1 MKTRNAESMT
11 IGELAKATGVHIET
25 IRFYQRRGL
34 MDEPERPAGGIR
46 RYGDIDGARIRFI
59 KSAQKLGFSLDEV
72 IILLALEDGA
82 DCESAVKIA
91 QKKLIEV
98 KDKINDLRRI
108 KKSLSGLIRQCEKK
122 TGQVCCPLISSLHSR
137 RSADNG

>member
-46 RYGDIDGARIRFI
+46 RYVDIDGARIRFI
-59 KSAQKLGFSLDEV
+59 KSAQKLGFSLEIGRAHV
-72 IILLALEDGA
+72 
-82 DCESAVKIA
+82 
-91 QKKLIEV
+91 
-98 KDKINDLRRI
+98 
-108 KKSLSGLIRQCEKK
+108 
-122 TGQVCCPLISSLHSR
+122 
-137 RSADNG
+137 